1 MTYWKEWMKAAGIR
15 AIKTIAQTA
24 LGLLTV
30 GTAIHEVEWFHVG
43 SVALVAG
50 IYSLLTSLAGLP
62 ELDSKAEAGAFDAE
76 EPEEEDPEE

>member
-1 MTYWKEWMKAAGIR
+1 MNYWSEWIKAAGIR

-30 GTAIHEVEWFHVG
+30 GAAISEVEWAHVA

-50 IYSLLTSLAGLP
+50 VYSLLTSLAGLP
-62 ELDSKAEAGAFDAE
+62 ELDSKAEAGVFD
-76 EPEEEDPEE
+76 EEDPNELD